1 MLKDKVYLS
10 RYNQQT
16 FDFSS
21 QHVDMWLQ
29 CRQNELWPIL
39 KGFSSKTKKYL
50 DKMGTH
56 ILFSL
61 QLWPSTYNTKNII
74 KPINDFFTMGLL
86 IGTSTA

>member
-1 MLKDKVYLS
+1 MLEDKVYLS

-29 CRQNELWPIL
+29 CRQHELLPIL
-39 KGFSSKTKKYL
+39 KSYSSKTKKYL
-50 DKMGTH
+50 NKMGTH

-61 QLWPSTYNTKNII
+61 QLWTSTHNTKNII
-74 KPINDFFTMGLL
+74 KPINDFFTTGLL
-86 IGTSTA
+86 IGTNTA

>member
-29 CRQNELWPIL
+29 CRQRELWPIL
-39 KGFSSKTKKYL
+39 KSCFSKTKKYL

-61 QLWPSTYNTKNII
+61 KLWPSTYNTKNMI
-74 KPINDFFTMGLL
+74 KLINDFFTRGLL